1 MNMGDTEKMKEQG
14 WYKLKE
20 NGRYSFY
27 YYKNGTFYRDRTQ
40 KNRVELGPVVNLLE
54 RGVVLIPC
62 GDLLLPNDEDY
73 ITTIVPD
80 DLSTW
85 LKSRYYI
92 TVAFERHMGM
102 NYYSAEVRR
111 IGLNSL
117 EEIYLQK
124 ESWLQE
130 GYNDE
135 SILKIS
141 IAIAKDYSTREGNI
155 FEGSYEKNSSG
166 VTFEDYLTYDELA
179 VMEVAIKDQIIDVRF
194 TKENNE

>member
-1 MNMGDTEKMKEQG
+1 MEI
-14 WYKLKE
+14 
-20 NGRYSFY
+20 
-27 YYKNGTFYRDRTQ
+27 
-40 KNRVELGPVVNLLE
+40 GPVANLLE
-54 RGVVLIPC
+54 RGVIIFPC

-80 DLSTW
+80 DLSSW

-92 TVAFERHMGM
+92 TVAFERHVGLK
-102 NYYSAEVRR
+102 YYSAEVRK

-130 GYNDE
+130 GYQEE
-135 SILKIS
+135 SILKII
-141 IAIAKDYSTREGNI
+141 IAIAKDYNTREGNI
-155 FEGSYEKNSSG
+155 FEGSYEKSNSG
-166 VTFEDYLTYDELA
+166 VTFEDYLTYDELM

>member
-1 MNMGDTEKMKEQG
+1 MGDTMKVKAQG

-20 NGRYSFY
+20 NSRYSFY
-27 YYKNGTFYRDRTQ
+27 YFKNDHFYRDRTL
-40 KNRVELGPVVNLLE
+40 KNKIDLGSVANLIE
-54 RGVVLIPC
+54 RGVAIYPC

-80 DLSTW
+80 DLSSW
-85 LKSRYYI
+85 LKSRYYV
-92 TVAFERHMGM
+92 TVAFERYMSQ
-102 NYYSAEVRR
+102 NYYSAEVRK

-130 GYNDE
+130 GYGE
-135 SILKIS
+135 EEILKIS
-141 IAIAKDYSTREGNI
+141 IAIAKDYNTREGNI
-155 FEGSYEKNSSG
+155 FEGSYTKTMQG
-166 VTFEDYLTYDELA
+166 VSFEDYLTYDELA

>member
-1 MNMGDTEKMKEQG
+1 MEMKEQG

-27 YYKNGTFYRDRTQ
+27 YFKNGTFFRDRTL
-40 KNRVELGPVVNLLE
+40 KNRIELGPVVNLLE
-54 RGVVLIPC
+54 RGVVIFPC

-80 DLSTW
+80 DLSSW

-92 TVAFERHMGM
+92 TAAFERHMGLT
-102 NYYSAEVRR
+102 YYSAEVRK

-130 GYNDE
+130 GYQDE
-135 SILKIS
+135 SILKIA
-141 IAIAKDYSTREGNI
+141 IAIAKDYSNREGNI
-155 FEGSYEKNSSG
+155 FEGSYIKCISG

-179 VMEVAIKDQIIDVRF
+179 LMEVAIKDQIIDVRF